1 MGDRRYLYRGRI
13 LNLALEDEHYEIVE
27 HKNAVGIV
35 LIQEGQVLL
44 VRQYRVAIRC
54 ETLEIPAGLIEPGES
69 PLEAARRELAEEAQ
83 LAADLEPIT
92 QAYLSPGFC
101 DEQTYLFRAKNPRPA
116 QGTPDDDEE
125 ISLEWRRPREFLAS
139 VRDGSVT
146 TSATT
151 LIGILALEA
160 EI

>member
-1 MGDRRYLYRGRI
+1 MGERRYLYRGRI

-35 LIQEGQVLL
+35 LVQEGQVLL

-69 PLEAARRELAEEAQ
+69 PLAAAQRELAEEAQ
-83 LAADLEPIT
+83 LAADLEAIT

-101 DEQTYLFRAKNPRPA
+101 DEKAYLFRANNPRPA
-116 QGTPDDDEE
+116 RGTPDDDEE
-125 ISLEWRRPREFLAS
+125 ITLEWHRPHEFLAC